1 MGPFLTWSVSLTNRY
16 GYPLRKAG
24 PDLERGTT
32 DEGGLLEEDEALA
45 GTMAT
50 AGGEEEGAGGEEAM
64 AVRRGR
70 MGMALIGRM
79 KRQKALWTAGHRIG
93 EGVT

>member
-1 MGPFLTWSVSLTNRY
+1 MRN
-16 GYPLRKAG
+16 AG

-32 DEGGLLEEDEALA
+32 DEGGLLEDEALA
-45 GTMAT
+45 GMMAT